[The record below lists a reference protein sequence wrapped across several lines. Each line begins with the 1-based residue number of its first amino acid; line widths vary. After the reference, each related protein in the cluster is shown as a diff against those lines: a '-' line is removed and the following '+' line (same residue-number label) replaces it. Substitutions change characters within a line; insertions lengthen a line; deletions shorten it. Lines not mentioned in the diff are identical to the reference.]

1 MAHSGTRHWAFQI
14 FCVCL
19 LQDLACKVEWLLSE
33 KSSVESELR
42 ELLTQKKDLEVQLKD
57 TEYRLKELESQ
68 LQEEK
73 LNRLYQLLGMLL
85 L

>member
-42 ELLTQKKDLEVQLKD
+42 DLLTEKKDLDVRLKD
-57 TEYRLKELESQ
+57 TENRLKELESQ
-68 LQEEK
+68 LKEEK
-73 LNRLYQLLGMLL
+73 SNRLYQLLGMLL

>member
-1 MAHSGTRHWAFQI
+1 MAHSGTWHWAFQI

-33 KSSVESELR
+33 KSSVDSELK
-42 ELLTQKKDLEVQLKD
+42 ELLTQKKDLEVQLKG
-57 TEYRLKELESQ
+57 TEDRLKELESQ

-73 LNRLYQLLGMLL
+73 LNRLHQLLGMLL

>member
-1 MAHSGTRHWAFQI
+1 VG
-14 FCVCL
+14 
-19 LQDLACKVEWLLSE
+19 E

-42 ELLTQKKDLEVQLKD
+42 ELLTQKKDLEVQLKG
-57 TEYRLKELESQ
+57 TECRLKELESQ